1 MNFQVNYY
9 LNKKEKKDNKETEKH
24 FNKIKHK
31 KSMNNLSNHR
41 KGGNNANINEISDID
56 IDSFIK
62 INNDLIKLKDK
73 IQKGKIHHSKKN
85 SNQSNLQNKKQKNYF
100 LQNKKRANNS
110 SLNATSPLNN
120 TMEQNNLK
128 DNNYKY
134 VCHTNHTNKN
144 ISSVNCEQN
153 MDENNKFFEVKKK
166 LEVLNSII
174 GKKNNNCIKIN
185 SYVNNNEKLNYN
197 DYILK
202 KHKEKEKERE
212 NNNLTT
218 NLTYNN
224 LDHYE
229 NISCLSSKNEYSN
242 RSKNIFDDKKDI
254 NNRIVLREKI
264 FKDLIE
270 KNIQNN
276 YNTINIIN
284 YNNKL
289 KENINKINNNTNN
302 NTNKNTNN
310 NNDSNINSLNN
321 LNNSNKKNLNQN
333 NNINNNLINNNI
345 NKEPINLLSNEEF
358 SNQNNIN
365 QNYLTKRAKSYY
377 SFKIDSPKS
386 NEVLKTDYNT
396 LKMRYGHNL
405 SDLCLKSEKL
415 LNNNSNNLYINNDN
429 NLYNNDYNKNIKLYK
444 FSNNFEY
451 KKLYNTNNN
460 KNYNRYSSSNNI
472 TNNNIISYLNKRKF
486 SNLQKTSFDLFVY
499 QNENKNDNNYLNIIN
514 GLKFK
519 IQLLETE
526 IKITKEKL
534 EKLMN
539 NNKTFKF
546 LSIYYSDSFDFQNK
560 DTINKSNISK
570 KSNEKN
576 NNIERVKTLGNKIT
590 ISEPK
595 SLEKNE
601 IIIKIP
607 KKSFF
612 HKTNLFKQYFK
623 TEEDQSQHQNEMNLS
638 TKNNIRVHTSHS
650 VVYRKKFTTTTLTN
664 RSISKKIIYDNY
676 DSNSITTLNNNN
688 NTLNLNNMYSYN
700 NLNNLNSINNYRYN
714 LNYNYNKNPSIK
726 NSIEV
731 IDIYYNNVNTIK
743 NNDNIYNYEMI
754 YTLYPFSNKNILHF
768 SLKTKQFYLK
778 EFIDT
783 CSFKKNIVAQN
794 ESNGNIFLN
803 YQGNFYIITGQN
815 YDSFYIYN
823 PNNKTMK
830 KLSNLNYNHSNG
842 NLISVNK
849 RIFCMSGD
857 YTKYVE
863 EYMEMNDNWSVISQ
877 LHQERSNFNSCTI
890 NNKFIFIFLGYNS
903 LSKQYLDTIE
913 YIDITNEN
921 SKWEYLNYKNNSNTS
936 LCLTNFAMIP
946 INDNKIIIFGGY
958 NYFQKQINEYYQINL
973 ELNLD
978 NNIYNKIST
987 IEKLNGAQFTEKYN
1001 NSYIFNCNFNRYK
1014 DENNNNYYAGF
1025 DKDLNVHIFNENNY
1039 QHEIFNFK

>member
-9 LNKKEKKDNKETEKH
+9 LNKKGKKDSKETEQH

-41 KGGNNANINEISDID
+41 KGGSNININEISDID

-73 IQKGKIHHSKKN
+73 IQKGKINTSKKH
-85 SNQSNLQNKKQKNYF
+85 STQSNLQNKKQKNYF
-100 LQNKKRANNS
+100 LQNKKRNNNS

-120 TMEQNNLK
+120 TTEQNNLK
-128 DNNYKY
+128 DNFKY

-144 ISSVNCEQN
+144 INSVNVEQF

-174 GKKNNNCIKIN
+174 GKKNSNCIKIN
-185 SYVNNNEKLNYN
+185 SYMNNNEKLTLNN
-197 DYILK
+197 DYKLK
-202 KHKEKEKERE
+202 KQKEKEKEKE

-224 LDHYE
+224 LEHYG

-242 RSKNIFDDKKDI
+242 KSKHIFDDKKDI

-302 NTNKNTNN
+302 NNN
-310 NNDSNINSLNN
+310 NNDTNINSLNN
-321 LNNSNKKNLNQN
+321 LNNSNKNSLNQN
-333 NNINNNLINNNI
+333 NNKNNLINNNI
-345 NKEPINLLSNEEF
+345 NKDPIYNEDSSNKNNL
-358 SNQNNIN
+358 NQD
-365 QNYLTKRAKSYY
+365 YLNKRAKSYN
-377 SFKIDSPKS
+377 SFKVDLPKS

-415 LNNNSNNLYINNDN
+415 LKNNSNNLYINNDN
-429 NLYNNDYNKNIKLYK
+429 NLYKNDYNKNNKLYR
-444 FSNNFEY
+444 FSNNFQY

-460 KNYNRYSSSNNI
+460 QIYNRYSSSNNI

-486 SNLQKTSFDLFVY
+486 SNLQKTSFDLFIH
-499 QNENKNDNNYLNIIN
+499 QIENKNDNNYLNIIN

-534 EKLMN
+534 EKL
-539 NNKTFKF
+539 KI
-546 LSIYYSDSFDFQNK
+546 LSICYSDSFDFQNK
-560 DTINKSNISK
+560 DTINRSNISK
-570 KSNEKN
+570 KSIEIK
-576 NNIERVKTLGNKIT
+576 NIERVKTLGNKIT

-601 IIIKIP
+601 IIIKLP
-607 KKSFF
+607 NKSFF
-612 HKTNLFKQYFK
+612 HKTNLFKKYFK
-623 TEEDQSQHQNEMNLS
+623 TEEDKSQNPNKMNIS
-638 TKNNIRVHTSHS
+638 TKSNIRVHTSHS
-650 VVYRKKFTTTTLTN
+650 VVYRKKFTTTALTN
-664 RSISKKIIYDNY
+664 RSISKKITYDNY
-676 DSNSITTLNNNN
+676 ESNSITTLNNNSI
-688 NTLNLNNMYSYN
+688 NTLNLNNNYSYNKLN
-700 NLNNLNSINNYRYN
+700 NLNNYRYHI
-714 LNYNYNKNPSIK
+714 NYNKNPNVK

-731 IDIYYNNVNTIK
+731 IDIYYNNINTIK
-743 NNDNIYNYEMI
+743 NNDYNYNYNYEMI

-768 SLKTKQFYLK
+768 SLKTKQFCLK

-794 ESNGNIFLN
+794 ELNGNIFLN

-815 YDSFYIYN
+815 YDFFYIYN

-830 KLSNLNYNHSNG
+830 KLSNLNYNHSTG
-842 NLISVNK
+842 NLISFNK
-849 RIFCMSGD
+849 RIFCISGD

-863 EYMEMNDNWSVISQ
+863 EYSEMNDKWSISSQ

-890 NNKFIFIFLGYNS
+890 NNKFLFIFLGYNS
-903 LSKQYLDTIE
+903 ISKQYLDTIE
-913 YIDITNEN
+913 YIDLSNEN
-921 SKWEYLNYKNNSNTS
+921 SKWEYLEYKNNSNMS
-936 LCLTNFAMIP
+936 LCLTNFAVIP
-946 INDNKIIIFGGY
+946 INDNKIIIFGGN

-973 ELNLD
+973 EINLN
-978 NNIYNKIST
+978 NNIFNKIST
-987 IEKLNGAQFTEKYN
+987 IEKLNGAEFTEKYN
-1001 NSYIFNCNFNRYK
+1001 NSYIFICNFNRYK
-1014 DENNNNYYAGF
+1014 DENNNNYYVGF
-1025 DKDLNVHIFNENNY
+1025 DKDLNIHIFNESNY